1 MVLVSHTIVV
11 VSSILRSLS
20 DPVNIV
26 NRISCLED
34 DMQRF
39 VFNGAEVNE
48 KKQSCG
54 VLSLLQLQVA
64 YAIGT

>member
-48 KKQSCG
+48 KKQ
-54 VLSLLQLQVA
+54 
-64 YAIGT
+64 